1 MYINELM
8 FFVII
13 SPIKFDPERKR
24 EIGEFKL
31 TKDMKNVSAIYFQAS
46 RKLNTIRDFR

>member
-13 SPIKFDPERKR
+13 SPIKFDPERNEKR
-24 EIGEFKL
+24 EFQ
-31 TKDMKNVSAIYFQAS
+31 TKDMKNVSAIYF
-46 RKLNTIRDFR
+46 RFIDEKN